1 MRTQSIL
8 LSGAAI
14 GALIALSCGLPAD
27 AATTKHHK
35 AAPAVSKT
43 QAEIEELEA
52 KVQFLTERL
61 DQQAAVSRDEAAQLQ
76 AAQAAVAQ
84 AKASAAAA
92 VATANAD
99 NASIQTIPTQVS
111 TAVAAV
117 KPKTDKIYYK
127 GITITMGGFAAAESV
142 YRQHDE
148 TADIGSSYSKLPF
161 PNDPAS
167 RTGETHLTGR
177 QSRYSLLAEGDVN
190 ASTRASFY
198 GEFDFLGA
206 AQTANSNESN
216 SYQPRIRNLYGSVD
230 WNDSGWHLLAGQSW
244 SLVTM
249 NAKGISPRNEVI
261 PPTIE
266 AQYVPGFVWAR
277 QPQMRLTKDF
287 DDHQIWVAV
296 SAENPQTTLGATKV
310 ASGVTVSNPSSA
322 GLGALTQAP
331 TSQYYSGTNYS
342 LNQYPDVVGKIAF
355 EPKIANH
362 TLHVE
367 AFGIGRNLYDRV
379 AYAAG
384 NAVGAAAGSTNAS
397 TWTGGYGGGATF
409 DLVPRLLDVQA
420 SGMAG
425 NGIGRYGSA
434 QLPDA
439 ALQPNGTLVGL
450 PETMYMAGAT
460 LHPMPQLDVYLFGGE
475 EQQTSKTYQ
484 IGTTI
489 YGNGNGAVANLS
501 GCAIEGGSCSPETKA
516 ISQITGGFWD
526 RLYQGSFGRV
536 QFGIQYSYTQR
547 QAFADANGLGPKA
560 TENMLFT
567 SFRYYPF

>member
-1 MRTQSIL
+1 MS
-8 LSGAAI
+8 
-14 GALIALSCGLPAD
+14 
-27 AATTKHHK
+27 
-35 AAPAVSKT
+35 
-43 QAEIEELEA
+43 
-52 KVQFLTERL
+52 
-61 DQQAAVSRDEAAQLQ
+61 
-76 AAQAAVAQ
+76 
-84 AKASAAAA
+84 
-92 VATANAD
+92 
-99 NASIQTIPTQVS
+99 
-111 TAVAAV
+111 
-117 KPKTDKIYYK
+117 
-127 GITITMGGFAAAESV
+127 
-142 YRQHDE
+142 
-148 TADIGSSYSKLPF
+148 
-161 PNDPAS
+161 
-167 RTGETHLTGR
+167 
-177 QSRYSLLAEGDVN
+177 
-190 ASTRASFY
+190 
-198 GEFDFLGA
+198 
-206 AQTANSNESN
+206 SN

-266 AQYVPGFVWAR
+266 AQYVPGFAWAR
-277 QPQMRLTKDF
+277 QPQVRLTKDF
-287 DDHQIWVAV
+287 DDHQLWVAV
-296 SAENPQTTLGATKV
+296 SVENPQTTLGATKV
-310 ASGVTVSNPSSA
+310 ASGVTVSNPSSG

-355 EPKIANH
+355 EPKIADH

-367 AFGIGRNLYDRV
+367 AFGIGRNLYNRV

-384 NAVGAAAGSTNAS
+384 NAVGAAVGSSNAS
-397 TWTGGYGGGATF
+397 TWTGGYGAGATF
-409 DLVPRLLDVQA
+409 DLVPHLLDVQA

-425 NGIGRYGSA
+425 NGIGRYGTS

-439 ALQPNGTLVGL
+439 TLQPNGTLVGL

-460 LHPMPQLDVYLFGGE
+460 LHPMTQLDVYLFGGE

-489 YGNGNGAVANLS
+489 YGNGNGAVASLA

-526 RLYQGSFGRV
+526 RLYQGPFGRV